1 MGEGEIKRK
10 GFNEMLTVLCRL
22 LVEVELARKDD
33 KEEATFKI
41 GGDLH
46 SAILNAVEIA
56 TSPPSKGEKDRRG
69 AQPRKPT
76 AN

>member
-1 MGEGEIKRK
+1 MGADEIKRK

-22 LVEVELARKDD
+22 LVELELARNND
-33 KEEATFKI
+33 KEEATLKI

-56 TSPPSKGEKDRRG
+56 TGPPSKGEKD
-69 AQPRKPT
+69 
-76 AN
+76 